1 MSKKVNALKNLDAII
16 GGTMSG
22 CHKPKEV
29 SLIKVVKPG
38 DVRKQ

>member
-1 MSKKVNALKNLDAII
+1 MSTKVNTLKNLDAIK

-22 CHKPKEV
+22 CNKPKED

-38 DVRKQ
+38 DVLKQ